1 MLFMRGKKVAV
12 SLSTRKNS
20 SETNHQLLTN
30 VQLLV
35 RAARISVLSPVNPGR
50 PLTQQLERLL

>member
-1 MLFMRGKKVAV
+1 MVAHT
-12 SLSTRKNS
+12 LSTRKNS

-35 RAARISVLSPVNPGR
+35 RAARISVLSPVDPGR
-50 PLTQQLERLL
+50 PLTQQLERLT